1 MPGVVHTHVYTY
13 CASEVGIVLVGL
25 AYIVVS
31 GCKAAVTE
39 VVRIVTAEKIY
50 STGVV
55 GSVIVVW
62 LYSDVGS

>member
-1 MPGVVHTHVYTY
+1 MSKQTKFTFSTPGVVHTYFT
-13 CASEVGIVLVGL
+13 SEVGIILVGL

-50 STGVV
+50 STGIGSSVV
-55 GSVIVVW
+55 VV
-62 LYSDVGS
+62 